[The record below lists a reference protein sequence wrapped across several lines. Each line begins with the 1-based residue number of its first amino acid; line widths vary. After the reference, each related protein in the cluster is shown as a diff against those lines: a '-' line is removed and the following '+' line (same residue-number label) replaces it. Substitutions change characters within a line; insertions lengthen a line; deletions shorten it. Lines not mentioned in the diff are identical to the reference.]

1 MVHDD
6 DTLPAQV
13 GDDIPPVWLAIIFA
27 IIFAVTLPV
36 WLPVAILG
44 GLVCSI
50 FGRKR

>member
-6 DTLPAQV
+6 DTLSAQV
-13 GDDIPPVWLAIIFA
+13 GDDIPPAWLAIIFV
-27 IIFAVTLPV
+27 ITMPV